1 VYGKKIELS
10 VELDSTLL
18 DVPEDN
24 RMELDEE
31 LGDCYFGIVVD
42 AEGVRWKEAKQR

>member
-1 VYGKKIELS
+1 MYSNKIQLR

-24 RMELDEE
+24 RMELEE
-31 LGDCYFGIVVD
+31 RLVGYLFGIVVD
-42 AEGVRWKEAKQR
+42 GKGVRWEKAK